1 MVDYQ
6 RRGFLMKGADV
17 LLYSVGMSVS
27 PFLFA
32 DSPLLMTIQ
41 GRLSDSTGAPI
52 SGNKDISIKLVDAS
66 GAPQPV
72 GNGWTESHLA
82 TSVTDGF
89 FFINL
94 GSKTPLSRTMFEN
107 APTDAFGKA
116 LFVEI
121 TVGSEVM
128 TPNMRLTSSAFSIL
142 NEGEK
147 GAPGTQGEKGQV
159 GTQGTKGE
167 VGSKGE
173 IGLKGIAGEKGDL
186 GPSGGQKGATGA
198 QGNLGQKGV
207 SGPTGAQGAQGA
219 QGHQGHQ
226 GIVGQKGMPGA
237 TGAQGTTGNEGTT
250 GATGAKGDKGDLGQK
265 GVSGATGAQGPTGAE
280 GAAGQKG
287 EKGMK
292 GATG

>member
-94 GSKTPLSRTMFEN
+94 GSKTPLSRTTFEN

-147 GAPGTQGEKGQV
+147 GSPGIKGEKGPT
-159 GTQGTKGE
+159 G
-167 VGSKGE
+167 
-173 IGLKGIAGEKGDL
+173 GEKG
-186 GPSGGQKGATGA
+186 A
-198 QGNLGQKGV
+198 
-207 SGPTGAQGAQGA
+207 
-219 QGHQGHQ
+219 
-226 GIVGQKGMPGA
+226 PGA
-237 TGAQGTTGNEGTT
+237 TG
-250 GATGAKGDKGDLGQK
+250 
-265 GVSGATGAQGPTGAE
+265 
-280 GAAGQKG
+280 
-287 EKGMK
+287 
-292 GATG
+292 